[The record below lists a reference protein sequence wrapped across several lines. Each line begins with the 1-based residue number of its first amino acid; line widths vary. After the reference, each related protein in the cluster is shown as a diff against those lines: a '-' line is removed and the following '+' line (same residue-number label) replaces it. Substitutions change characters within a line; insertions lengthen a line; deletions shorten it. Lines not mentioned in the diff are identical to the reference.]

1 VLNFIQVLFLHF
13 SFCGVRLCCCM
24 FSMHVYTSSSID
36 LEYGNELLRGEMVN
50 ATSNI
55 EVQMR
60 EMGKKGADMDSA
72 VISPPNIDF

>member
-1 VLNFIQVLFLHF
+1 
-13 SFCGVRLCCCM
+13 
-24 FSMHVYTSSSID
+24 MHVYTSSSID